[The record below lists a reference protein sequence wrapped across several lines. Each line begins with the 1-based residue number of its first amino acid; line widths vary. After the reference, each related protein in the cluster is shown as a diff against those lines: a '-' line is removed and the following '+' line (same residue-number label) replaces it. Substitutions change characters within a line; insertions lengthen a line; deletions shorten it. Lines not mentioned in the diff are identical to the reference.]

1 MNPEQLACDVR
12 VAHSALSRV
21 ALALTYSSLLKPASK
36 ICEFSRTPEERKN
49 GHSQWGGQ
57 TGNVG
62 ERGHK
67 RATTRHAAPLAI
79 PAAVMHSLPRTEHS
93 SLRRS
98 TRVLVKPVR
107 LEPQGW
113 ARASR
118 PRARR
123 GWYSATV
130 IKVRGRGKHLECYVK
145 WAGYSSQH
153 NCWLSRR
160 DVTDKALTAFRKER
174 ARERLQPSKRPQEK
188 RARELRLDATA
199 GGSPCGRRT

>member
-1 MNPEQLACDVR
+1 M
-12 VAHSALSRV
+12 
-21 ALALTYSSLLKPASK
+21 
-36 ICEFSRTPEERKN
+36 
-49 GHSQWGGQ
+49 
-57 TGNVG
+57 G
-62 ERGHK
+62 EGGHK

-93 SLRRS
+93 GLRRS

-107 LEPQGW
+107 LEPEGW
-113 ARASR
+113 TRAAR

-160 DVTDKALTAFRKER
+160 DVTDKALMAFRKER

-188 RARELRLDATA
+188 RARELRLDATD